1 MSDVVIAYYLVVYIL
16 GDKRGFLTA
25 FGNQF
30 FADTQCGRKIIK
42 AAMSVSV
49 QLSVLSGRRIK
60 IFILLENTNIKNSY
74 PK

>member
-1 MSDVVIAYYLVVYIL
+1 
-16 GDKRGFLTA
+16 
-25 FGNQF
+25 
-30 FADTQCGRKIIK
+30 
-42 AAMSVSV
+42 MSVSM

>member
-1 MSDVVIAYYLVVYIL
+1 
-16 GDKRGFLTA
+16 
-25 FGNQF
+25 
-30 FADTQCGRKIIK
+30 
-42 AAMSVSV
+42 MSVSV